1 MFKKHGKYSKLQ
13 SEKQPLDGSDDKQ
26 IYAYQ
31 ANSRPIAYQKKKKK
45 QEIEVKTNLLSQYW
59 HNICKT
65 GSVTYMSCGKNL
77 VKI

>member
-1 MFKKHGKYSKLQ
+1 MVVMTNKSMLI
-13 SEKQPLDGSDDKQ
+13 KQ
-26 IYAYQ
+26 I
-31 ANSRPIAYQKKKKK
+31 NSRPIAYQKKKKK